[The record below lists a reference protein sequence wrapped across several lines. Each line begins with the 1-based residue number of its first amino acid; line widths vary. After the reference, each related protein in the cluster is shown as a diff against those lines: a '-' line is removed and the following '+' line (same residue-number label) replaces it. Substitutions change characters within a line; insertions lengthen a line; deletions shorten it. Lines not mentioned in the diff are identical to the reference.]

1 LINCLK
7 EKINL
12 LKQYSVN
19 NLSVLDMCCA
29 SGRHLDALQ
38 QIFRNEID
46 YYGFEINQLNKFYTE
61 KYFPE
66 VFLNSSIEY
75 CDIKKFYFK
84 NKLKF
89 SISFTHGRSID
100 LVSPNFD
107 LIKSICD
114 CTEYYVIL
122 INLSNK
128 ASNSYSRFW
137 DYEFDKNGFKLEKHL
152 EPESAYCQ
160 ISEGQEDRDFFFKIY
175 SRKNTIIY

>member
-7 EKINL
+7 EEINL
-12 LKQYSVN
+12 LKKYSVN

-38 QIFRNEID
+38 QIFKNEID
-46 YYGFEINQLNKFYTE
+46 YYGFEINQLNEFYTE

-66 VFLNSSIEY
+66 LFLNSSIKY
-75 CDIKKFYFK
+75 CDMSEFYLQ

-100 LVSPNFD
+100 LVAPNFD

-114 CTEYYVIL
+114 STEYYVVL
-122 INLSNK
+122 TNLSNK
-128 ASNSYSRFW
+128 ASSSYSRFW
-137 DYEFDKNGFKLEKHL
+137 DHEFDRHGFKLEKHF
-152 EPESAYCQ
+152 EPESAYCK
-160 ISEGQEDRDFFFKIY
+160 IAEGQKDRDLFSKIY
-175 SRKNTIIY
+175 LRKNTIIS